1 MKWWILPIE
10 NTMKNK
16 FIFILSWVKF
26 VVCENWFCLLFIALS
41 SVDHP
46 ELHQVREEILEPPQ
60 PGAPQTPW
68 RPANRTLPWD
78 SEGCDPVCGDDGR
91 QRERRSQRAGRECA
105 LGQPVPSAI
114 FSTRFALHP
123 HSPVTIA
130 IVLFVCLFVNLFV
143 CFFVWS
149 FCLLLCCAHSG
160 IFYFLIL
167 KLCHS
172 GGCSFGWLWQRL
184 VFTQPSQQVHLFEEI
199 KYIFESFCSL
209 DWAVSPKIGFL
220 GGNHSVTQT
229 SEGVNAECKQWICC
243 RIILAQRAYIVPLFI
258 CFAFWVAW
266 FLRRP
271 WVLGQNGSIYPL
283 FKYILWLFCGECLL
297 FWPFWVSIHCF
308 FSR

>member
-26 VVCENWFCLLFIALS
+26 VVCENWFYLLFIALS

-60 PGAPQTPW
+60 PGASQTPW

-123 HSPVTIA
+123 HSPVDHCHC
-130 IVLFVCLFVNLFV
+130 LFVCLFVNLFV
-143 CFFVWS
+143 CFLFGVFVC
-149 FCLLLCCAHSG
+149 FCVALIQAYF
-160 IFYFLIL
+160 IF
-167 KLCHS
+167 
-172 GGCSFGWLWQRL
+172 
-184 VFTQPSQQVHLFEEI
+184 LFRS
-199 KYIFESFCSL
+199 Y
-209 DWAVSPKIGFL
+209 
-220 GGNHSVTQT
+220 VTQ
-229 SEGVNAECKQWICC
+229 GD
-243 RIILAQRAYIVPLFI
+243 VPL
-258 CFAFWVAW
+258 AD
-266 FLRRP
+266 
-271 WVLGQNGSIYPL
+271 
-283 FKYILWLFCGECLL
+283 CGKDWC
-297 FWPFWVSIHCF
+297 
-308 FSR
+308 